1 MSNFNRNNFY
11 QSKNF
16 DKDNNNNYLGK
27 KVKPPYYIKDKF
39 DYNNKN
45 EKKNNNNNNKN
56 YHHYKDNYNNY
67 NQNYEHKHYKN
78 NENYNNYED
87 KPKNEHYNYNK
98 KLKFDNDNDN
108 YNNQENVRLPI
119 FNKREEILE
128 KIQKNRVIIVSGNTG
143 CGKSTQ
149 VPQFIFG
156 NFENSKIL
164 ITQPR
169 RIAAISIARRLSDE
183 RKTRLG
189 NLIGYHVS
197 MVQCMS
203 PETKIFVKTTG
214 IFMEELLHN
223 KELEYSYIILDE
235 VHERDLYIDL
245 VLALL
250 KKYFEEFPKSN
261 IKLILMSATIAEKD
275 FSKYLNDINR
285 NFNVEVPIIRVKE
298 KWHEVQIFNIEKII
312 SRLLDSKVLT
322 KELKQSI
329 DDEKSNCISLDYNL
343 PTFLDSLFPVVAG
356 IIEKTRKTSEL
367 RSGILIFI
375 PGLGEIQD
383 LYDYLTNFF
392 IDNKDLEFLILHS
405 QVNDEEQEKVFHINN
420 KKRKIILA
428 TNIAESSIT
437 ISNIDFV
444 IDFCLVKQI
453 KFDEDQN
460 TSVLELRWC
469 SKASCEQ
476 RKGRTGRVARGY
488 YFQLITKNL
497 YNKFKDHQE
506 PEILR
511 TPLETPI
518 LKLKLYDQNEEPE
531 KILFKTMNP
540 PTQDAIIKTIFRLQK
555 MGALVDVNFNDNQ
568 EIMDIEESYQEQKGI
583 KYSSGKITKIGRI
596 FADLPID
603 IKYSRLIILSYSL
616 GQINVGISLAA
627 ILSQDRS
634 LFLNSSKCNRISLYD
649 SKNYYCS
656 KQNCD
661 FIALYTAYKLWC
673 SKYKNDFINGKI
685 TFDTRLKR
693 VTGIKYREIQSYTK
707 KNNLDLKTIKE
718 ILRVENDLKKRL
730 SLKGYYSKY
739 FEEKPLNFVDK
750 KASFILKI
758 ILAGTFYN
766 QMFAPEYD
774 DFLGVQNDLKDK
786 LNDSQNQEELYTI
799 RISNISID
807 EKNKLIE
814 IFEAIIQ
821 PGKIVNVSYDEYSE
835 MIMIK
840 FSDIE
845 SVRKILFITS
855 SCLRRNNEI
864 PLFKYVDNSKKEDS
878 NDINNN
884 YTENKTVYI
893 KLGKEPD
900 YLYSLHF
907 YDLYVGGQ
915 IYLDKDSINLT
926 YIIPNYEE
934 LKKTNFVTDSYN
946 NKSGNS
952 TKKNARYTSLLP
964 RVKMF
969 DKIIMLIFGPKFE
982 MIASKIENSDK
993 FSQYIGFQSFEY
1005 TGPNYFDYDLS
1016 NDNRPHN
1023 RIMKTNFIKLD
1034 YLITNYHLLTI
1045 NEIRK
1050 MINEMIEPKF
1060 FLNDEEKDEEK
1071 NKKEFE
1077 EKKELYSAKAGEILT
1092 KIKKLVDEPKIKYI
1106 SEKIYIKLSKYID
1119 EFKRKFK
1126 KPKKKG
1132 NQVEQRKEEDGH
1144 KFEESEEDDVE
1155 MADQEKENIYYGYI
1169 NEIKKLKNKEE
1180 DFLQFHQP
1188 LEIVEEYYQNKI
1200 SRKKLL
1206 NNEQKLSKIYDEYN
1220 EVLNRIKSLAYNKE
1234 AWLCCPNCDAEIC
1247 ALKEGS
1253 PKMTEKKNIGEHIIE
1268 GAWITSSLKSF
1279 KENKDK
1285 VRKEQIEEFK
1295 ESLKKNKINY
1305 DDLFCCH
1312 SGESIIGYIHKGT
1325 RYIYC
1330 CSKLFVKYPDLNI
1343 GIINEEDYKNDFKN
1357 IHKKVKQILIEK
1369 ETEEFKKM
1377 ICCKLCDFTVEKE
1390 LKEFKEHINKKDHKE
1405 KMEELKKEFLF

>member
-1 MSNFNRNNFY
+1 MSNFNRNNSY
-11 QSKNF
+11 QPKNF
-16 DKDNNNNYLGK
+16 DKDNSNNYLGK
-27 KVKPPYYIKDKF
+27 KVKPSNYINDKF
-39 DYNNKN
+39 DFINNKYKY
-45 EKKNNNNNNKN
+45 EKKGNNNNKN
-56 YHHYKDNYNNY
+56 YYHFKDNYNH
-67 NQNYEHKHYKN
+67 NYEHKFSQN
-78 NENYNNYED
+78 NENQNNFED
-87 KPKNEHYNYNK
+87 RPKNGHYNYNYNK
-98 KLKFDNDNDN
+98 KPKFDNDI
-108 YNNQENVRLPI
+108 NNNKGNAKLPI

-149 VPQFIFG
+149 VPQFIFDTF
-156 NFENSKIL
+156 NNSQIL

-183 RKTRLG
+183 RNTKLG
-189 NLIGYHVS
+189 SLVGYHVS

-203 PETKIFVKTTG
+203 AETKIFVKTTG

-250 KKYFEEFPKSN
+250 KKYFEEFPKSK

-275 FSKYLNDINR
+275 FSEYLNDINR
-285 NFNVEVPIIRVKE
+285 NYNEEVPIIRVKE
-298 KWHEVQIFNIEKII
+298 KWHEVEEFRIESII
-312 SRLLDSKVLT
+312 SKLLDSKAIS

-329 DDEKSNCISLDYNL
+329 EDEKSNCISLDYNI

-356 IIEKTRKTSEL
+356 IIEKTKKIYKA

-383 LYDYLTNFF
+383 LHDYLTNYF
-392 IDNKDLEFLILHS
+392 IDSKDLEFLILHS
-405 QVNDEEQEKVFHINN
+405 QVNDEEQEKVFKIND

-444 IDFCLVKQI
+444 IDFCLVKQL

-460 TSVLELRWC
+460 TSVLELKWC

-488 YFQLITKNL
+488 YFQLITKEL
-497 YNKFKDHQE
+497 FNKFSDHQE

-511 TPLETPI
+511 SPLETPI

-540 PTQDAIIKTIFRLQK
+540 PTQEAIKKTIFRLQK
-555 MGALVDVNFNDNQ
+555 MGALVDVNFAGND
-568 EIMDIEESYQEQKGI
+568 EIMDIEESNEKQKRI
-583 KYSSGKITKIGRI
+583 VYSSGKITKIGRI

-603 IKYSRLIILSYSL
+603 IKYSRLIILSYCL
-616 GQINVGISLAA
+616 GQIDVGISLAA
-627 ILSQDRS
+627 ILSQDRP
-634 LFLNSSKCNRISLYD
+634 LFLNSNKCNRISLYD
-649 SKNYYCS
+649 SKNCFCD

-673 SKYKNDFINGKI
+673 SKYKNDFVNAKIN
-685 TFDTRLKR
+685 FDTRLKR
-693 VTGIKYREIQSYTK
+693 ANRERYKEIQSYTK

-718 ILRVENDLKKRL
+718 IIRVENDLKKRL
-730 SLKGYYSKY
+730 SLKGFYSKY

-750 KASFILKI
+750 RSAFILKI

-774 DFLGVQNDLKDK
+774 DFIGVQNDINKTSNGQK
-786 LNDSQNQEELYTI
+786 KEELYTI
-799 RISNISID
+799 RISNISLE
-807 EKNKLIE
+807 EKDKLIE
-814 IFEAIIQ
+814 IFEAIIK
-821 PGKIVNVSYDEYSE
+821 PGKIENVVYDEYSE
-835 MIMIK
+835 IIMIK
-840 FSDIE
+840 FSDID

-864 PLFKYVDNSKKEDS
+864 PLFKYIEDS
-878 NDINNN
+878 NGINSN
-884 YTENKTVYI
+884 YSENKTVYI

-907 YDLYVGGQ
+907 YDLYIGGQ

-934 LKKTNFVTDSYN
+934 LRKTNFVTDSYN
-946 NKSGNS
+946 NKSGVS

-969 DKIIMLIFGPKFE
+969 DKTIMLIFGPKFE

-993 FSQYIGFQSFEY
+993 YSQYIGFQSFEY
-1005 TGPNYFDYDLS
+1005 TGPNYFDYDLD
-1016 NDNRPHN
+1016 NDKPPRN
-1023 RIMKTNFIKLD
+1023 RIVKTNFIKLD
-1034 YLITNYHLLTI
+1034 YLITNYHLLII
-1045 NEIRK
+1045 NEIRN
-1050 MINEMIEPKF
+1050 MFNEMIEPKF

-1077 EKKELYSAKAGEILT
+1077 EKKELYSKKADLILT

-1106 SEKIYIKLSKYID
+1106 SEKIYIKLNKYID

-1126 KPKKKG
+1126 KPKNG
-1132 NQVEQRKEEDGH
+1132 SSQVQHAKEED
-1144 KFEESEEDDVE
+1144 KPKNEDSEDDDVE
-1155 MADQEKENIYYGYI
+1155 MEDQKDENIYLGYI
-1169 NEIKKLKNKEE
+1169 NEMKKLKNKDE

-1188 LEIVEEYYQNKI
+1188 LEIVEEYYHNQIK
-1200 SRKKLL
+1200 RKKLL
-1206 NNEQKLSKIYDEYN
+1206 NNEKKLSKIYDEYN
-1220 EVLNRIKSLAYNKE
+1220 EVLNRIKSLAFNKE

-1247 ALKEGS
+1247 AIKEGS
-1253 PKMTEKKNIGEHIIE
+1253 PKMTERKNIGEHIIE

-1279 KENKDK
+1279 TENKDK
-1285 VRKEQIEEFK
+1285 IKNEQLEEFK
-1295 ESLKKNKINY
+1295 QSLKINKINY
-1305 DDLFCCH
+1305 DDLFCCP
-1312 SGESIIGYIHKGT
+1312 SGESIIGYIYKDT
-1325 RYIYC
+1325 RYIFC

-1357 IHKKVKQILIEK
+1357 IHQKVKQILVEK
-1369 ETEEFKKM
+1369 ETDEFKKM
-1377 ICCKLCDFTVEKE
+1377 ICCKLCGFTVEKD
-1390 LKEFKEHINKKDHKE
+1390 LKEFKDHLNKKEHKE

>member
-1 MSNFNRNNFY
+1 MSNFNRNNYY
-11 QSKNF
+11 QPKNF
-16 DKDNNNNYLGK
+16 DKDFSNNYLGK
-27 KVKPPYYIKDKF
+27 KVKPSNYINDKF
-39 DYNNKN
+39 YHNNQYKN
-45 EKKNNNNNNKN
+45 EQKNNNNNNKKY
-56 YHHYKDNYNNY
+56 YHHNH
-67 NQNYEHKHYKN
+67 NYEHKHSKN
-78 NENYNNYED
+78 NENRNNFEDIPKKDHYKYNRQSNA
-87 KPKNEHYNYNK
+87 
-98 KLKFDNDNDN
+98 DNDIDN
-108 YNNQENVRLPI
+108 NIGQLPI
-119 FNKREEILE
+119 FNYREEILE
-128 KIQKNRVIIVSGNTG
+128 KIQRNRVIIVSGNTG

-149 VPQFIFG
+149 VPQYIFD
-156 NFENSKIL
+156 NFNNSQIL

-183 RKTRLG
+183 RNTRLG

-197 MVQCMS
+197 MMQCMS
-203 PETKIFVKTTG
+203 PETKIYVKTTG

-275 FSKYLNDINR
+275 FSKYLSDINH
-285 NFNVEVPIIRVKE
+285 NYNVEVPIIRIKE
-298 KWHEVQIFNIEKII
+298 KWHEVQIFNIENII
-312 SRLLDSKVLT
+312 SKLLDSKVIS
-322 KELKQSI
+322 KELRQSI
-329 DDEKSNCISLDYNL
+329 ENEKSNCISLDYNM

-356 IIEKTRKTSEL
+356 IIEKTQETSEI

-375 PGLGEIQD
+375 PGFGEIQD
-383 LYDYLTNFF
+383 LHDYLTNYF

-405 QVNDEEQEKVFHINN
+405 QVNDEEQEKVFKINH

-453 KFDEDQN
+453 KFEEDQN
-460 TSVLELRWC
+460 SSVLELRWC
-469 SKASCEQ
+469 SKASCQQ

-488 YFQLITKNL
+488 YFQLITKEL
-497 YNKFKDHQE
+497 YKKFNDHQE

-518 LKLKLYDQNEEPE
+518 LKLKLYDQTEEPE

-540 PTQDAIIKTIFRLQK
+540 PTQDSIIKTIFRLQK
-555 MGALVDVNFNDNQ
+555 MGALVDVNFYDNN
-568 EIMDIEESYQEQKGI
+568 EIMDIEESNEDQKGI

-603 IKYSRLIILSYSL
+603 IKYSRLIILSYCL
-616 GQINVGISLAA
+616 GQIDVGISLAA

-634 LFLNSSKCNRISLYD
+634 LFLNSNKCNRISLYD
-649 SKNYYCS
+649 SKNYYCG

-673 SKYKNDFINGKI
+673 SKYSNDFINEKI

-693 VTGIKYREIQSYTK
+693 VNGKRYKEIQSYTK
-707 KNNLDLKTIKE
+707 KNNLDIKTIKE
-718 ILRVENDLKKRL
+718 IIRVENDLKKRL
-730 SLKGYYSKY
+730 SLKGFYSKY
-739 FEEKPLNFVDK
+739 FEEKPLNFLDK
-750 KASFILKI
+750 KSTFILKI

-774 DFLGVQNDLKDK
+774 DFIGVQNDNRDQL
-786 LNDSQNQEELYTI
+786 SQKQEELFTI
-799 RISNISID
+799 RISNISVE
-807 EKNKLIE
+807 EKDKLIE

-821 PGKIVNVSYDEYSE
+821 PGKIINVVYDEYTE
-835 MIMIK
+835 IINIK
-840 FSDIE
+840 FSDTE

-855 SCLRRNNEI
+855 SCLRHNNEI
-864 PLFKYVDNSKKEDS
+864 PLFKYVDNVKKEDS

-884 YTENKTVYI
+884 YSENKTVFI

-934 LKKTNFVTDSYN
+934 LRKTNFVTDSYN
-946 NKSGNS
+946 NKGGIS

-993 FSQYIGFQSFEY
+993 YSQYIGFQSFEY
-1005 TGPNYFDYDLS
+1005 TGPNNFDYDLDL
-1016 NDNRPHN
+1016 DNN
-1023 RIMKTNFIKLD
+1023 RSHKRIVKTNFIKLD
-1034 YLITNYHLLTI
+1034 YLITNYHLLII
-1045 NEIRK
+1045 NEIRN

-1060 FLNDEEKDEEK
+1060 LLYDERNNEDK

-1077 EKKELYSAKAGEILT
+1077 EKKDLYSKKADEILI
-1092 KIKKLVDEPKIKYI
+1092 KIKKIVDEPKIKYI
-1106 SEKIYIKLSKYID
+1106 SEKIYIKLNKYID
-1119 EFKRKFK
+1119 EFKRKYK
-1126 KPKKKG
+1126 NPKNRN
-1132 NQVEQRKEEDGH
+1132 NQVQNENEENTS
-1144 KFEESEEDDVE
+1144 KNEESEEDDVE
-1155 MADQEKENIYYGYI
+1155 MVDQKNDNIYLGYI
-1169 NEIKKLKNKEE
+1169 NEIKKLKNEEE

-1188 LEIVEEYYQNKI
+1188 LEIVEEYYHNSIKK
-1200 SRKKLL
+1200 KKLL
-1206 NNEQKLSKIYDEYN
+1206 NNEKKISRIYDEYN
-1220 EVLNRIKSLAYNKE
+1220 EVLNSIKSLAFNKE
-1234 AWLCCPNCDAEIC
+1234 AWLCCSKCDAEIC
-1247 ALKEGS
+1247 SIKEGS

-1268 GAWITSSLKSF
+1268 GAWITSSLKSI

-1285 VRKEQIEEFK
+1285 IQEEQKEEFK
-1295 ESLKKNKINY
+1295 GTLKNYNIKY
-1305 DDLFCCH
+1305 DDLFCCPY
-1312 SGESIIGYIHKGT
+1312 GENIIGYIYDDK

-1330 CSKLFVKYPDLNI
+1330 GSKLFVKYPDLNI
-1343 GIINEEDYKNDFKN
+1343 GIINEEDYKNDFKT
-1357 IHKKVKQILIEK
+1357 IHQKVKKILIEK

-1377 ICCKLCDFTVEKE
+1377 VCCKLCGFTVEKN
-1390 LKEFKEHINKKDHKE
+1390 LKEFKDHICKKEHKE

>member
-1 MSNFNRNNFY
+1 MSNFNRNNSY
-11 QSKNF
+11 QPKSF

-27 KVKPPYYIKDKF
+27 KVKPPNYIKDKF
-39 DYNNKN
+39 NYNNNKYKN
-45 EKKNNNNNNKN
+45 EKINNNNKN
-56 YHHYKDNYNNY
+56 YHQYKDNYHHNY
-67 NQNYEHKHYKN
+67 HHNYEYKYSQN
-78 NENYNNYED
+78 NENQNNFEDRGKNGYYN
-87 KPKNEHYNYNK
+87 YNYNK
-98 KLKFDNDNDN
+98 KPKFDNNIDNN
-108 YNNQENVRLPI
+108 KGNVELPI

-149 VPQFIFG
+149 VPQFIFDT
-156 NFENSKIL
+156 FKDSQIL

-169 RIAAISIARRLSDE
+169 RIAAISIARRLSYE
-183 RKTRLG
+183 RDRKLG
-189 NLIGYHVS
+189 SLIGYHVS

-203 PETKIFVKTTG
+203 AETKIFVKTTG

-250 KKYFEEFPKSN
+250 KKYFEEFPKSK
-261 IKLILMSATIAEKD
+261 IKLILMSATIAEND

-285 NFNVEVPIIRVKE
+285 NYNYEVPIIKVKE
-298 KWHEVQIFNIEKII
+298 KWHEVEEFRIERII
-312 SRLLDSKVLT
+312 SKILDSNAVS

-329 DDEKSNCISLDYNL
+329 EDEKSSCISLDYNS
-343 PTFLDSLFPVVAG
+343 PTFSESLFPVVAG
-356 IIEKTRKTSEL
+356 IIEKTQKIDKNR
-367 RSGILIFI
+367 RGILIFI

-383 LYDYLTNFF
+383 LHDYLANYF
-392 IDNKDLEFLILHS
+392 INSKDLEFLILHS
-405 QVNDEEQEKVFHINN
+405 QVNDEEQEKVFKINN
-420 KKRKIILA
+420 KRKIILA

-444 IDFCLVKQI
+444 IDFCLVKQL

-460 TSVLELRWC
+460 TSILELKWC

-488 YFQLITKNL
+488 YFQLITKEL
-497 YNKFKDHQE
+497 YDKFNDHQE

-540 PTQDAIIKTIFRLQK
+540 PTQDTTIKTIFRLQK
-555 MGALVDVNFNDNQ
+555 MGALVDVNFDCNE
-568 EIMDIEESYQEQKGI
+568 EIMDIEEKNENQKGI

-603 IKYSRLIILSYSL
+603 IKYSRLIILSYCL
-616 GQINVGISLAA
+616 GQIDVGISLAA

-634 LFLNSSKCNRISLYD
+634 LFLNSNKCNRISLYD
-649 SKNYYCS
+649 SKNIYCN

-661 FIALYTAYKLWC
+661 FIALYTAYKKWC
-673 SKYKNDFINGKI
+673 SQYKNDFINEKI
-685 TFDTRLKR
+685 IFDTRLKKASR
-693 VTGIKYREIQSYTK
+693 ERYKEIQSYAK
-707 KNNLDLKTIKE
+707 KNNLDLKTLRE

-730 SLKGYYSKY
+730 SLKGFYSKY
-739 FEEKPLNFVDK
+739 FEDKPINFTENK
-750 KASFILKI
+750 SAFILKI

-774 DFLGVQNDLKDK
+774 NFIAVQNDINRISNNQK
-786 LNDSQNQEELYTI
+786 QEELYTI
-799 RISNISID
+799 RISNISFE
-807 EKNKLIE
+807 EKDKLIE
-814 IFEAIIQ
+814 IFQAIIQ
-821 PGKIVNVSYDEYSE
+821 PGKIVNVVYEEYAE

-855 SCLRRNNEI
+855 SCLRRNKEI
-864 PLFKYVDNSKKEDS
+864 PLFKYVEDC
-878 NDINNN
+878 NGINNN
-884 YTENKTVYI
+884 YSDNKTVYI

-900 YLYSLHF
+900 YAYSLHF

-926 YIIPNYEE
+926 YIIQNYEE
-934 LKKTNFVTDSYN
+934 LKKTIFVTDSYN

-964 RVKMF
+964 RTKMF
-969 DKIIMLIFGPKFE
+969 DKIIMLTFGPKFE

-993 FSQYIGFQSFEY
+993 YSQYIGFQSFEY
-1005 TGPNYFDYDLS
+1005 TGPNYFDYDL
-1016 NDNRPHN
+1016 DLDKPPRN
-1023 RIMKTNFIKLD
+1023 RIVKTNFIKLD
-1034 YLITNYHLLTI
+1034 YLLTNYHLLTI
-1045 NEIRK
+1045 NEIRN

-1060 FLNDEEKDEEK
+1060 FLNDEVKDEEK

-1077 EKKELYSAKAGEILT
+1077 EKKDLYTKRASEILS
-1092 KIKKLVDEPKIKYI
+1092 KIKDLVDTPKIKYI
-1106 SEKIYIKLSKYID
+1106 SENIYIKLSKYID

-1126 KPKKKG
+1126 KPKNK
-1132 NQVEQRKEEDGH
+1132 NSQVQHSKEENEL
-1144 KFEESEEDDVE
+1144 KNEESEEDDDVE
-1155 MADQEKENIYYGYI
+1155 MVDQKDENIYLGYI

-1188 LEIVEEYYQNKI
+1188 LEIVEEYYHNQFK
-1200 SRKKLL
+1200 RKKLL
-1206 NNEQKLSKIYDEYN
+1206 NNEKKLSRIYDDYN
-1220 EVLNRIKSLAYNKE
+1220 EVLNRIKSLAFNKE
-1234 AWLCCPNCDAEIC
+1234 AWLCCPSCDAEIC
-1247 ALKEGS
+1247 SIKEGS
-1253 PKMTEKKNIGEHIIE
+1253 PKITERKNIGEHIIE

-1285 VRKEQIEEFK
+1285 IKKEQEEEFK
-1295 ESLKKNKINY
+1295 ESLKKNRINY
-1305 DDLFCCH
+1305 DNLFCCP
-1312 SGESIIGYIHKGT
+1312 SGESIIGYIYKDK
-1325 RYIYC
+1325 RYIFC
-1330 CSKLFVKYPDLNI
+1330 GSKLFVKYPDLNI

-1357 IHKKVKQILIEK
+1357 IHNKVKQILIEK
-1369 ETEEFKKM
+1369 ETDEFKKM
-1377 ICCKLCDFTVEKE
+1377 ICCKLCGFTVEKDV
-1390 LKEFKEHINKKDHKE
+1390 KDFKTHLNKKEHKE